1 MDSESYERINMKIIK
16 IKGKREPITIA
27 EWVDIKSIVKKDIK
41 ENKKFYAE
49 LAQL

>member
-1 MDSESYERINMKIIK
+1 MDSESYERTDMKFIK
-16 IKGKREPITIA
+16 IKGKRELVSVA
-27 EWVDIKSIVKKDIK
+27 EWEDIREIVKKDIK

>member
-1 MDSESYERINMKIIK
+1 MKIIK

-27 EWVDIKSIVKKDIK
+27 EWEDIKNIVKKDIK
-41 ENKKFYAE
+41 ANKKFYEE

>member
-1 MDSESYERINMKIIK
+1 MDSKSYKGIAMKIVK

-27 EWVDIKSIVKKDIK
+27 EWEDIRRIVKKDIK